1 MSSEYKNTST
11 ESELYDENS
20 SDRTVDVIDREDSN
34 QQSTSRLLDDTN
46 GLTIEQILRL
56 RENDASDNSE
66 TSLEGN
72 LYFIYI
78 HILVEKRRS

>member
-66 TSLEGN
+66 TSLEGD

-78 HILVEKRRS
+78 HI

>member
-20 SDRTVDVIDREDSN
+20 SDRTVDVTDREDSN

-56 RENDASDNSE
+56 RENDALENSE
-66 TSLEGN
+66 TSLEGD
-72 LYFIYI
+72 LYFI
-78 HILVEKRRS
+78 

>member
-1 MSSEYKNTST
+1 MSSEYKNNST

-20 SDRTVDVIDREDSN
+20 SDRTVDVTDREDSN

-56 RENDASDNSE
+56 RENDVSENSE
-66 TSLEGN
+66 TSLEGD

-78 HILVEKRRS
+78 YLYYVFI